1 MIEIK
6 KSKTADTRSCD
17 YKNVTKEQ
25 LLLSSK
31 QHIDDIKKGAKF
43 FSNMIESSA
52 IVHDHDKIWNIDQFH
67 EDFITGFEQHKWW
80 DNHRRVNRHHLLVP
94 DGVPDDVNLI
104 DVLDMVIDCV
114 MAGMARTG
122 QVYPLK
128 IDPDVL
134 MKAFNNT
141 VELLKDNVV
150 VVEDKKDT
158 GEIL

>member
-6 KSKTADTRSCD
+6 KSETADTRSCD

-25 LLLSSK
+25 LLMSSR
-31 QHIDDIKKGAKF
+31 QHIDDIEKGAKF
-43 FSNMIESSA
+43 FSNMLEFSA
-52 IVHDHDKIWNIDQFH
+52 IAHDHDKIWNIDQFH
-67 EDFITGFEQHKWW
+67 KDFITGFEQHEWW

-94 DGVPDDVNLI
+94 DGVPADVNLI
-104 DVLDMVIDCV
+104 DVLDMIIDCV

-122 QVYPLK
+122 EVYPLK

-141 VELLKDNVV
+141 VDLLKNNVTV
-150 VVEDKKDT
+150 IEDA
-158 GEIL
+158 E

>member
-1 MIEIK
+1 M
-6 KSKTADTRSCD
+6 
-17 YKNVTKEQ
+17 
-25 LLLSSK
+25 
-31 QHIDDIKKGAKF
+31 
-43 FSNMIESSA
+43 
-52 IVHDHDKIWNIDQFH
+52 
-67 EDFITGFEQHKWW
+67 
-80 DNHRRVNRHHLLVP
+80 VP

-150 VVEDKKDT
+150 VIEDEKDT